1 MRVFRQPSE
10 DHVRRLLAAARLPAE
25 DLTAAHLAH
34 FFGCG
39 PNDRPQGVGGVEIHG
54 ADALLRSVAVDEK
67 ARGQGCG
74 KALVAALEQHARAQ
88 GARRITLLTTT
99 APGFFTGLGYRVI
112 PRDEAPTRIR
122 STPEFS
128 DLCPESAVVMMK
140 DLG

>member
-1 MRVFRQPSE
+1 MRLFRQPSE
-10 DHVRRLLAAARLPAE
+10 DHVRRLLASAQLPVE

-39 PNDRPQGVGGVEIHG
+39 PNDDPLGVGGVEIHG
-54 ADALLRSVAVDEK
+54 ADALLRSLAVDEK
-67 ARGQGCG
+67 ARGKGCG
-74 KALVAALEQHARAQ
+74 KALVAALEQHARAR

-112 PRDEAPTRIR
+112 TRDKVPTHIR

-128 DLCPESAVVMMK
+128 VLCPESAVIMTK